1 MRRIARQA
9 LGLGLLAVVLAACS
23 GTGSSAPI
31 STVSGPTQPATSA
44 PAPST
49 SQTLSASPV
58 ATSTKGPA
66 SSQFALTGTAD
77 LTGPVSAQTIVCD
90 RPSLDGPEIFFLG
103 QAGTTG
109 PQVVIFLRA
118 GHVEVRV
125 ATGSGATLRERD
137 FAGTGVT
144 TFDAA
149 TGAQLDTPL
158 TETTAAGAAIGD
170 LGALSHISGTIDCG
184 TSNPARPTS

>member
-1 MRRIARQA
+1 MSRSARRAIGCS
-9 LGLGLLAVVLAACS
+9 LVAVVLAACS

-31 STVSGPTQPATSA
+31 STVSGPTQPASSA

-49 SQTLSASPV
+49 NLAPSASPA
-58 ATSTKGPA
+58 ATPTKGPA
-66 SSQFALTGTAD
+66 SSQFALTGTAA

-103 QAGTTG
+103 RAGTTG
-109 PQVVIFLRA
+109 PQIVIFLRA

-137 FAGTGVT
+137 FTGTGVT

-149 TGAQLDTPL
+149 TGAQLDTAL
-158 TETTAAGAAIGD
+158 TETTAAGARD
-170 LGALSHISGTIDCG
+170 
-184 TSNPARPTS
+184 R